1 MHQQSRSRMSDVKSS
16 ASQDLTNV
24 SFRNLPLVTFLP
36 PAFIGLLLT
45 CNVDWLNDYDF
56 TQQVSSE
63 INILVHL
70 LTLDV
75 LYQRLVSNQGVCLNS
90 QG

>member
-1 MHQQSRSRMSDVKSS
+1 MSDVKSS

-24 SFRNLPLVTFLP
+24 SFRNLTLVTFLL
-36 PAFIGLLLT
+36 PAFIALLLT

-63 INILVHL
+63 INILVCL